1 MKIVK
6 SRIFKNYLNRS
17 KVRVQFRFYL
27 GGRHISA
34 IRLPVFLTQIISFQ
48 QKMSMRKLYN
58 QFQVGKNGIH
68 VSNFQKKCIFP
79 NIQYLR
85 TYGSYEWILQQILR
99 L

>member
-48 QKMSMRKLYN
+48 QKMSMRKLHN

>member
-1 MKIVK
+1 M
-6 SRIFKNYLNRS
+6 
-17 KVRVQFRFYL
+17 RVQFRFYL

-34 IRLPVFLTQIISFQ
+34 VRLPVFLTQIISFQ
-48 QKMSMRKLYN
+48 QKMSMQKLYN
-58 QFQVGKNGIH
+58 QFQVGKNGIC

-79 NIQYLR
+79 NIRYLR

>member
-48 QKMSMRKLYN
+48 QKMSMRKLHN

-68 VSNFQKKCIFP
+68 VSNFQKKCIFQ

>member
-1 MKIVK
+1 M
-6 SRIFKNYLNRS
+6 
-17 KVRVQFRFYL
+17 RVQFCFYL
-27 GGRHISA
+27 GGLHISA
-34 IRLPVFLTQIISFQ
+34 IRLPVFRTQIISFQ

-58 QFQVGKNGIH
+58 QFQVGKNGIR

-79 NIQYLR
+79 NIRYLR